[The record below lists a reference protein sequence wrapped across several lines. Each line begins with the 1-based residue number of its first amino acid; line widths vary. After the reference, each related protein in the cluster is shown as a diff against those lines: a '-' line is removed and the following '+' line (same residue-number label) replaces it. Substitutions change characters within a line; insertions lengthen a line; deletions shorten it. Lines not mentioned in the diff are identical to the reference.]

1 MIPDPWEKAA
11 DCERAM
17 RATIDPQRQAI
28 LERLRNLWIG
38 LGDKLEIGDESKI
51 DNGHRSDQP
60 HAGELDG
67 ALRVVARANCICR
80 PLPILTKRGGRYR

>member
-17 RATIDPQRQAI
+17 QATIDPQRQAI

-38 LGDKLEIGDESKI
+38 LGNKQSLVTEAKLAMEIETIS
-51 DNGHRSDQP
+51 RMQVS
-60 HAGELDG
+60 LM
-67 ALRVVARANCICR
+67 AR
-80 PLPILTKRGGRYR
+80 